1 LREQY
6 CNPNHVI
13 LKEGEDPKWVYLLA
27 EGEVRLYCDNNPFT
41 GIAFRNEHAGL
52 DSKAA
57 NSMIK
62 NASA

>member
-1 LREQY
+1 
-6 CNPNHVI
+6 VI